1 MFLEYFNIFV
11 AWVEGLDKFLAFWV
25 LIFSKIVSGA
35 LLLPGTPL
43 TLLSGAI
50 LGKFWGTVAAVIG
63 NVLGATAAFLWARY
77 LFRNFVQKTIL
88 QKYPKINQ
96 YENKLSQNGFLTVVF
111 LRLVPLFPFN
121 ALNPVL
127 GVTDIRFKDYFLGTL
142 VGIIPG
148 TFAFVYLGESFRMLS
163 FWNILFA
170 VMGILGLI
178 YLGKFLKL
186 K

>member
-50 LGKFWGTVAAVIG
+50 LGKSWGTVAAVIG

-77 LFRNFVQKTIL
+77 LFRNFVQNKFL
-88 QKYPKINQ
+88 EKYPKINQ
-96 YENKLSQNGFLTVVF
+96 YENRLSQNGFLTVVF

-121 ALNPVL
+121 ALNPIL
-127 GVTDIRFKDYFLGTL
+127 GVTDIKFKDYFIGTL

-148 TFAFVYLGESFRMLS
+148 TFAFVYLGESFKMLS
-163 FWNILFA
+163 FWNVLFA
-170 VMGILGLI
+170 VMGIVGLA
-178 YLGKFLKL
+178 YLGKLFKF